1 MCLVFELDSE
11 IEEVRFNWDFQFDVP
26 FSTIQGG
33 MWSLILHMSDE
44 EWADMRMPSKDIPK

>member
-33 MWSLILHMSDE
+33 MWSLILHTSDE